1 MTAKGALLTARDLAL
16 VCDLYKYRYLSV
28 RQIQRLHFPSLQ
40 TTYRRLRA
48 LSALGYLAGFLAP
61 HIPEHIYYLEQKGA
75 QLVADALGVEA
86 TELKWASSSKKPKDY
101 YFLRHFLATTE
112 FRLALQAA
120 CRQSDLELLG
130 FIPEYYG
137 EKTKAGGV
145 VKYIK
150 DVVCDVQAPAEKISH
165 TPDAVFALAKR
176 ALPALFFLEIDRGTE
191 VVSDPSKGVL
201 KCARFYLQYLLSG
214 GYQRYQQDFGCASL
228 KGFRALFV
236 TTSEQRITHI
246 RQAISKLEVD
256 PRAKQFLWL
265 TEQHRIQP
273 SGILQP
279 IWVSADL
286 QDANIYQI
294 G

>member
-1 MTAKGALLTARDLAL
+1 MTAKGAMLTARDLAL
-16 VCDLYKYRYLSV
+16 ACDLYKYRYLSV
-28 RQIQRLHFPSLQ
+28 SQIQRLHFPSLQ

-61 HIPEHIYYLEQKGA
+61 HIPEHIYYLEKKGA
-75 QLVADALGVEA
+75 ELVADALGVEA

-101 YFLRHFLATTE
+101 YFLRHFLATTD

-120 CRQSDLELLG
+120 CRPAEMELLG

-150 DVVCDVQAPAEKISH
+150 DLVCDVHSPAEKISH
-165 TPDAVFALAKR
+165 TPDAVFALVKR
-176 ALPALFFLEIDRGTE
+176 EIPALFFLEIDRGTE
-191 VVSDPSKGVL
+191 VISDAEKGVL
-201 KCARFYLQYLLSG
+201 KCARFYLNYLLSG
-214 GYQRYQQDFGCASL
+214 GYQRYQQDFRCAPF
-228 KGFRALFV
+228 KGFRALLV

-246 RQAISKLEVD
+246 RQAISRLAVD
-256 PRAKQFLWL
+256 TRAKQFIWL

-273 SGILQP
+273 YSLLQP
-279 IWVSADL
+279 IWVSADV
-286 QDANIYQI
+286 DDRNIYHI